1 MPLRGA
7 IDFISA
13 VRLGTRLRQCDEVIV
28 HVHNFKD
35 AIVATRARA
44 LSGNSKVRI
53 VLTRHLVKAGR
64 TSSMYRDLYSRLDA
78 VIFVSDLARKEFL
91 SSNPPIDRE
100 KLHVVHNSIA
110 SPRATS
116 LPEDISRTDL
126 PVIMHHGRISPEK
139 GLDVLFD
146 ALSTL
151 TDLPWILRIAGE
163 GSARNVGPLKQQS
176 RRLGIDS
183 RIEWLGFRPDVHSI
197 IPSASIGVVP
207 STWREPFGLA
217 VLDYMAGAVPV
228 VTTDNGA
235 QPEYLTSGKDAILV
249 PPSDAGALAAAL
261 RTLLTDDDAR
271 QAIAAAG
278 AETFQALTF
287 LSAFPAK
294 YLFNIPV
301 STISILKNPST
312 MPSYHIHVSA
322 RYTKIKSEIEK
333 IIRQGIPADA
343 TVIYKARNT
352 VYRLNVGGT
361 DLVIKAFRVPNII
374 NSLVYTHLRK
384 SKAMRS
390 YMNAK
395 RLQELGFHTP
405 TPIAY
410 GEVRE
415 DGRLRQSY
423 YISENL
429 EGRKHARLGTLP

>member
-1 MPLRGA
+1 MHVIHLVSNNTWGGGEQYVLDLSRAMVADGHHIEIITRPVSDVIDRFTGCGLSPVAKMPLRGA

-116 LPEDISRTDL
+116 LPEDIARTDV

-235 QPEYLTSGKDAILV
+235 QPEYLTPGKDAILV

-278 AETFQALTF
+278 AETFRRSLSYPRF
-287 LSAFPAK
+287 LQ
-294 YLFNIPV
+294 NIY
-301 STISILKNPST
+301 SIYQS
-312 MPSYHIHVSA
+312 
-322 RYTKIKSEIEK
+322 
-333 IIRQGIPADA
+333 
-343 TVIYKARNT
+343 
-352 VYRLNVGGT
+352 
-361 DLVIKAFRVPNII
+361 
-374 NSLVYTHLRK
+374 
-384 SKAMRS
+384 
-390 YMNAK
+390 
-395 RLQELGFHTP
+395 
-405 TPIAY
+405 
-410 GEVRE
+410 VR
-415 DGRLRQSY
+415 
-423 YISENL
+423 
-429 EGRKHARLGTLP
+429 